1 MEPTYSAPPAQNAPT
16 KDERT
21 MAMLA
26 HVLQMFGGFIAPL
39 IIFLVRRDSPFV
51 KFHSLQA
58 LTWKLV
64 EMVIIFGGFIV
75 FASAMILSI
84 GLHPKGSPPPGVFF
98 LFPFIWLF
106 VMTSWVINLVIA
118 IYFGIKSY
126 EGEWA
131 RYPIIGNLARKWTG
145 MQ

>member
-1 MEPTYSAPPAQNAPT
+1 MEPQNAPT
-16 KDERT
+16 QDERT

-64 EMVIIFGGFIV
+64 EMVIIFGGVIL
-75 FASAMILSI
+75 FASVMILSI
-84 GLHPKGSPPPGVFF
+84 GFHPKDPAPPVVVF

-106 VMTSWVINLVIA
+106 VMMSWVINLVIA

-126 EGEWA
+126 EGQWA
-131 RYPIIGNLARKWTG
+131 RYPIIGNLVRTWTG